1 MKIFIQSTINL
12 SRIYPLHVVAF
23 CLKAWRIT
31 SKVAHRHLTIK
42 RYAMFVC
49 ELLIITIYSVFIH
62 SLSR

>member
-1 MKIFIQSTINL
+1 MKIFIQL
-12 SRIYPLHVVAF
+12 IYCVFTLCLDHVVAF

-42 RYAMFVC
+42 RYAIFVC

-62 SLSR
+62 SLSQ